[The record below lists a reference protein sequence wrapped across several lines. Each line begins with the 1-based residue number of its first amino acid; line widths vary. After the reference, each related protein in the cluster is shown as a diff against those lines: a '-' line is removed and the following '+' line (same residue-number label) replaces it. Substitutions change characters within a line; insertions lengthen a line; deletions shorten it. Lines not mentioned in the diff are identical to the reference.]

1 MKDYYA
7 ILNVKTDA
15 SYADIKT
22 AWRDKARQWH
32 PDKFLSDDEKLA
44 AHKQFVEI
52 LEAYS
57 ILIDEKKRAAY
68 DRGLAA
74 DVAGT
79 YAGYENATPT
89 QDQQE
94 AADWF
99 QRILN
104 ETPSEFAQTT
114 ILILIML
121 PVTPFLWLGTAAMA
135 YIMYQIV
142 TGQSPLG
149 WGGSVMLVI
158 LFFPSLLLSIFCAF
172 MLKDLY
178 YRVKRIVMWIAM
190 RARIKR
196 VFGSVFGRKPGRGLV
211 KR

>member
-7 ILNVKTDA
+7 ILEVKADA

-74 DVAGT
+74 GVAGT
-79 YAGYENATPT
+79 YAGYENATPA

-114 ILILIML
+114 ILILIM
-121 PVTPFLWLGTAAMA
+121 F
-135 YIMYQIV
+135 
-142 TGQSPLG
+142 
-149 WGGSVMLVI
+149 
-158 LFFPSLLLSIFCAF
+158 
-172 MLKDLY
+172 
-178 YRVKRIVMWIAM
+178 R
-190 RARIKR
+190 
-196 VFGSVFGRKPGRGLV
+196 
-211 KR
+211 